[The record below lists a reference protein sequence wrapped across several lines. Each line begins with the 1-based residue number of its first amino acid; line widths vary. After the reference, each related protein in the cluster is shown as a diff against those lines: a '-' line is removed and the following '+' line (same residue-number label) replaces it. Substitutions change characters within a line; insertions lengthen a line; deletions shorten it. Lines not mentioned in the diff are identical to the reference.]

1 MFIMTIDNEFHY
13 FHFTYRDRL
22 DIIAHVEMEQLGRNR
37 WRVTID
43 GDESIVRTKAREPFE
58 VLSAVLAQDPPLTK

>member
-1 MFIMTIDNEFHY
+1 MSNDNDFQY
-13 FHFTYRDRL
+13 LHFTLRNRL

-43 GDESIVRTKAREPFE
+43 GDESIVRTKEREPFE
-58 VLSAVLAQDPPLTK
+58 VLAAVLNQGLPN

>member
-1 MFIMTIDNEFHY
+1 MTTENDFHY

-58 VLSAVLAQDPPLTK
+58 VLAAVLAQDPPLTK